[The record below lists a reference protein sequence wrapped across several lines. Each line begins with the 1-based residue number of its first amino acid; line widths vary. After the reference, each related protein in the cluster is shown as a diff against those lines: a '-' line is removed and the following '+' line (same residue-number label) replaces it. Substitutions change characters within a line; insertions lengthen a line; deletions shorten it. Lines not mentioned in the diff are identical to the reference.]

1 MYMARRKNVPIYPKS
16 FDEAIDKIWEM
27 QNDDIFKFNNKKFI
41 HIPMNKS
48 FICITTEDN
57 LNFMSSCTEY
67 FSDGTFQFAPNF
79 FMQMYTVHCFKNGFY
94 LPVIFIFLKDKFKQT
109 YIEMWKFIKELYL
122 QHTSQTLNLCKLHI
136 DFEIGAH
143 EAVRE
148 VFPNV
153 QLIGCRFHLSQSWW
167 RYINAN
173 KKLRTAYSDDKSLLG
188 KWLKMFFGLPFLPY
202 QIVEDGFVE
211 LVEPSINKRTT
222 NGPESFHRTFN
233 AQFYSSHPPIYFVLE
248 ALKEMQAETNIKI
261 STIQKN
267 ISKAIPSKD
276 MQKMNHVIKLY
287 DQFKI
292 DGNILIF
299 LSGTGY
305 RYQGFNL

>member
-1 MYMARRKNVPIYPKS
+1 MENSLKIIMSERGKELVVVSSHKYRFIRKRKDELLKWICYNKSCYASILTDVKKTQVIKVIGEHKHEAITSQNIDRQVLRENCKRKASDSISTRPSKIIRKELLTNVGTDIVHKDISSVRKAMYMARRKNVPIYPKS

-136 DFEIGAH
+136 EFEIGAH

-167 RYINAN
+167 RY
-173 KKLRTAYSDDKSLLG
+173 
-188 KWLKMFFGLPFLPY
+188 
-202 QIVEDGFVE
+202 V
-211 LVEPSINKRTT
+211 SI
-222 NGPESFHRTFN
+222 
-233 AQFYSSHPPIYFVLE
+233 
-248 ALKEMQAETNIKI
+248 
-261 STIQKN
+261 
-267 ISKAIPSKD
+267 
-276 MQKMNHVIKLY
+276 
-287 DQFKI
+287 
-292 DGNILIF
+292 
-299 LSGTGY
+299 
-305 RYQGFNL
+305 